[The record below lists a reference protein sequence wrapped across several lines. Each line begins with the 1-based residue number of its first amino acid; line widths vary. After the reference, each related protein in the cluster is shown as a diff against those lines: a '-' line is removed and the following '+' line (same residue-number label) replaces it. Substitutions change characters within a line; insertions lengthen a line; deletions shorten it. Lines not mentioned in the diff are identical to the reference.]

1 MNFPKPLDF
10 LEKFG
15 IEPLSIDTDMGI
27 ETYEIR
33 QNDLTL
39 RFSFSEVL
47 RSFQINLA
55 YNKRPICMISS
66 EATKSIKIVETPETM
81 GLNIEFEFNGI
92 IAESTLIIHPN
103 IEINWSTLT
112 N

>member
-1 MNFPKPLDF
+1 MNFPSPLDF

-15 IEPLSIDTDMGI
+15 IEPLSIDTDTGV

-55 YNKRPICMISS
+55 CKGTPTCMISS
-66 EATKSIKIVETPETM
+66 EAMKSANIVETSDAT
-81 GLNIEFEFNGI
+81 GLNVEFEFRGI
-92 IAESTLIIHPN
+92 IAELTITLYPH
-103 IEINWSTLT
+103 IEINWSALT
-112 N
+112 K